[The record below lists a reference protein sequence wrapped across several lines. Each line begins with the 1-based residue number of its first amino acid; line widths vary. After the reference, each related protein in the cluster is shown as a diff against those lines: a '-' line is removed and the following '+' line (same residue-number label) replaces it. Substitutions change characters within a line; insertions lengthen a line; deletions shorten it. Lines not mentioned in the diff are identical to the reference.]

1 MNRRQQNLHKK
12 KVNSKIGTRTV
23 RHSLGLWTGGSGKIS
38 KPMPRFSMLISTKM
52 NANHLVVVV
61 E

>member
-23 RHSLGLWTGGSGKIS
+23 RHSLGLWAGGSVSRQNQQTNAKIQHVD
-38 KPMPRFSMLISTKM
+38 F
-52 NANHLVVVV
+52 HQY
-61 E
+61 EC